1 MSGFIKGEDR
11 FQATLFPERLDDYVA
26 EDSAVRVIDVF
37 LDDLDLSGLGFKTEP
52 NDTGRPA
59 YHPSTMLKLFVYGY
73 LNRVQSSRRLEREAD
88 RNLEVMW
95 LLGRLVPDHKTIA
108 DFRKDYGKAIG
119 RVCTRVVVVCRRIW
133 HLSAASVAIDGSRFK
148 AFNNGDRNFT
158 KAKMKRRMDQIQ
170 ESVSRY
176 LHQLNSADHQ
186 SATPAIAS
194 RVERLSEKIGKLREE
209 MQRLQVLETEM
220 MASPDEQVR

>member
-1 MSGFIKGEDR
+1 M
-11 FQATLFPERLDDYVA
+11 
-26 EDSAVRVIDVF
+26 IDAFVEG
-37 LDDLDLSGLGFKTEP
+37 LDLKELGFERTRCAA
-52 NDTGRPA
+52 TGRPG
-59 YHPSTMLKLFVYGY
+59 YHPSVLLKLFIYGY